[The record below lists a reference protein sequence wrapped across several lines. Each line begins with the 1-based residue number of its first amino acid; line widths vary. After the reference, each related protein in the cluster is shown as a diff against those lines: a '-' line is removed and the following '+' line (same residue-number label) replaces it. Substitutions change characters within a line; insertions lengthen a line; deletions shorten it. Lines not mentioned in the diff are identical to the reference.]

1 MTSSSTSSR
10 NGDNNDDDNNN
21 NNNNNSDNNN
31 ATFFTRLS
39 GLTSIIS
46 ASSMIRY
53 IILIFLVGLVTV
65 LYFAT
70 TQQVLKPSGVGPL
83 IAIDNFYEFDP
94 KKNSSSELTT
104 DNQQTFDS
112 NKVAHLNSDYYTLK
126 DYVQGILYDRGDG
139 CNKYDPYSPEQKP
152 ANAISPVLPPAN
164 PQNKFIGLVT
174 SNTTNCS
181 IDDKI
186 NRAIEDGVS
195 GVIIIAYNYAVNNA
209 RIPVFSIN
217 LQDSPKITQSLQ
229 EIYNSFSNGIKDN
242 LPYRVLRASL
252 RPYQS
257 IIVSSWLFAMF
268 AVGGILVISFFVSI
282 LIHMR
287 LYRMRRNQ
295 QDEMRRQR
303 DAEDL
308 MGMKKWTLGKEIV
321 NTFPVIIYQKKKK
334 IVNDN
339 DDSSVNNDNDSDKNS
354 NKDNSSTATGPVA
367 SINRTASMK
376 SIRSTRSTRSIRSI
390 NAINNATN
398 LYNNKSKEE
407 HIISM
412 EESSSSIDK
421 VVVVKIDDV
430 VDDDDDVNNNSVKNG
445 QEKLN
450 NDNDNNNNNDKT
462 KEEDSDDD
470 DLTCAIC
477 LEDYDNGDEIR
488 ELPCKHW
495 FHVECIDPWLI
506 NKSSSCPLCK
516 KDCNLAS
523 SSSNT
528 NNEDE
533 PGDGSHLNNNI
544 IDNNSN
550 NTGHNNI
557 MGLFS
562 NLERF
567 FRRNRS
573 ASGNNNSNNES
584 LRLENIN
591 RTTS

>member
-1 MTSSSTSSR
+1 
-10 NGDNNDDDNNN
+10 
-21 NNNNNSDNNN
+21 
-31 ATFFTRLS
+31 
-39 GLTSIIS
+39 
-46 ASSMIRY
+46 MIRY

-83 IAIDNFYEFDP
+83 IVIDNFYQIDRN
-94 KKNSSSELTT
+94 KNIGSESTT
-104 DNQQTFDS
+104 ENQQTFDS

-126 DYVQGILYDRGDG
+126 DNVQGILYDRGDG
-139 CNKYDPYSPEQKP
+139 CNTYNPYKPEQKP
-152 ANAISPVLPPAN
+152 ANAISPVLPPN
-164 PQNKFIGLVT
+164 VFPNKFIGLVT
-174 SNTTNCS
+174 SDTTNCS

-186 NRAIEDGVS
+186 NKAIEDGVS
-195 GVIIIAYNYAVNNA
+195 GVIIIMYDLDVNNA
-209 RIPVFSIN
+209 RIPVFSIDS
-217 LQDSPKITQSLQ
+217 QDSPKITQSLE
-229 EIYNSFSNGIKDN
+229 EIYNNFSKGINDN

-252 RPYQS
+252 RPYQP

-295 QDEMRRQR
+295 QDEIRRQR

-334 IVNDN
+334 IVND
-339 DDSSVNNDNDSDKNS
+339 DDSDKNS

-376 SIRSTRSTRSIRSI
+376 SIRSTRSTRSTRSV

-407 HIISM
+407 HIIFM

-421 VVVVKIDDV
+421 NV
-430 VDDDDDVNNNSVKNG
+430 
-445 QEKLN
+445 L
-450 NDNDNNNNNDKT
+450 
-462 KEEDSDDD
+462 
-470 DLTCAIC
+470 
-477 LEDYDNGDEIR
+477 IR
-488 ELPCKHW
+488 ERL
-495 FHVECIDPWLI
+495 
-506 NKSSSCPLCK
+506 
-516 KDCNLAS
+516 
-523 SSSNT
+523 
-528 NNEDE
+528 
-533 PGDGSHLNNNI
+533 
-544 IDNNSN
+544 
-550 NTGHNNI
+550 
-557 MGLFS
+557 
-562 NLERF
+562 